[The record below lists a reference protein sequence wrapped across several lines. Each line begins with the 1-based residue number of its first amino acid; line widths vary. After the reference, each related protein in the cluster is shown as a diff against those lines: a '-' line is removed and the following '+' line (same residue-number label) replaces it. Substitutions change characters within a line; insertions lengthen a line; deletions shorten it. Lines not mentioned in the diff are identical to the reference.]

1 MLWFRSINYLIL
13 CYFLL
18 HVFACGYKWTASTP
32 ISLPKGITKLYLEK
46 VENPTTQ
53 TWLEPRLRTAF
64 REEFTRRGQI
74 QWVKETETQGLVQI
88 DITHFS
94 STTKLEDAQERT
106 VKSEVTLG
114 LEVKIFSQSEHVL
127 LWNSDPV
134 VVRES
139 YTGSEEGPQR
149 RKAEYRVVD
158 LAVEEVANKLG
169 QKF

>member
-1 MLWFRSINYLIL
+1 MLWFKSIKYFIL

-18 HVFACGYKWTASTP
+18 HIFACGYKWTASNP

-53 TWLEPRLRTAF
+53 TWLEPRLRTALK
-64 REEFTRRGQI
+64 EEFTKRGQI
-74 QWVKETETQGLVQI
+74 QWVKETKTQGLVQI

-94 STTKLEDAQERT
+94 SSTKLEDAQKRT

-114 LEVKIFSQSEHVL
+114 LEVKIFSQPEHVL
-127 LWNSDPV
+127 LWNSGSV

-139 YTGSEEGPQR
+139 YTGPEEGTQR

-158 LAVEEVANKLG
+158 LGVEKVANKLS
-169 QKF
+169 QEF